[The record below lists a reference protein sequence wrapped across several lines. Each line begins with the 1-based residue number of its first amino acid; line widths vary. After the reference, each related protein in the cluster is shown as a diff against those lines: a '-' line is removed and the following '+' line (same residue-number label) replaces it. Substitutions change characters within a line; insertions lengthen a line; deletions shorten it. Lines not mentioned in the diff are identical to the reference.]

1 MSRKFSITTLAPLS
15 PKLYAS
21 GACMKF
27 GGEGRGEPERR
38 LSATSNLFR
47 QHCCAGRGG
56 NRQGFFLVIVLI
68 VVAVATMAVYS
79 FTELMVAHDD
89 AAYLA
94 GDVVQARVSA
104 ESGAESIRV
113 LLAQPPASRLDFGGT
128 YNNAQLFQAMTVT
141 SDLDADRQSSFSVI
155 APSLDENGAFAG
167 IRYGLQDESARL
179 NINALPVLEQNSAAL
194 MPTLLA
200 AGDQADDVDADNIA
214 FSLLMALPNMTA
226 DVADAILDWVDED
239 DETRETGAESDYY
252 ETLSTPYAA
261 ANGPIRSVDELL
273 LVRGVTPTLLFG
285 ADSNRNGVMDAD
297 EQQRF
302 NVTIDTPGALGWSA
316 YMTVHGAEANKT
328 AAGLARV
335 NINQDDLEL
344 VYEELQGTNLGEIYT
359 TFIMAFRISGIANS
373 PSSIAAAAA
382 GQPADSSA
390 AVQSAQGRDG
400 GIWTADLFDQ
410 LDLSGGGG
418 TSATQILDLIDAE
431 VVIGEGDNATV
442 YMSPFAGDPVSM
454 SVYMADLMDSV
465 TTQDSA
471 VMPGRINLNECP
483 AELLY
488 GIPLLSEEAVLSIL
502 QERNPLSDDPGRRFE
517 TWPLA
522 EGLITLD
529 EMRSVVPLLCG
540 SGDVYR
546 AQIIGYF
553 DRSGIS
559 RRVEAIIDATT
570 VNPKLVSWRDFSHLG
585 RGFDLSVLGSRTQAN
600 Y

>member
-1 MSRKFSITTLAPLS
+1 MRNNDIRNA
-15 PKLYAS
+15 AN
-21 GACMKF
+21 
-27 GGEGRGEPERR
+27 RR
-38 LSATSNLFR
+38 
-47 QHCCAGRGG
+47 
-56 NRQGFFLVIVLI
+56 GFFLVIVLI

-79 FTELMVAHDD
+79 FTELMVSHDD

-113 LLAQPPASRLDFGGT
+113 LLAQPPQSRLDFGGT

-155 APSLDENGAFAG
+155 SPSLDENGSYAG

-239 DETRETGAESDYY
+239 DEARETGAESDYY
-252 ETLSTPYAA
+252 EMLPTPYSA

-316 YMTVHGAEANKT
+316 YLTVHGAEANKT
-328 AAGLARV
+328 VSGSPRV
-335 NINQDDLEL
+335 NINQDDLEVL
-344 VYEELQGTNLGEIYT
+344 YEELLETNLGEIYAT
-359 TFIMAFRISGIANS
+359 YIIAFRIGGFANS
-373 PSSIAAAAA
+373 PSAIAAAAA

-390 AVQSAQGRDG
+390 AVQGAQGRDG
-400 GIWTADLFDQ
+400 GLWTADLFDQ

-418 TSATQILDLIDAE
+418 TNATQILDLLDSE
-431 VVIGEGDNATV
+431 VVIGTGDDAVV
-442 YMSPFAGDPVSM
+442 YTSPFVSDPVAM
-454 SVYMADLMDSV
+454 SIYMADLMDSV

-488 GIPLLSEEAVLSIL
+488 GIPLLSEESASAIL
-502 QERNPLSDDPGRRFE
+502 QERNPMSDDPGRRFE

-522 EGLITLD
+522 EGLISLD
-529 EMRSVVPLLCG
+529 EMRSLVPLLCG

-570 VNPKLVSWRDFSHLG
+570 VNPKLVSWRDLSHLG
-585 RGFDLSVLGSRTQAN
+585 RGFDQSVLGSRTQVN